1 MNVFKLEF
9 KSNLKGLLLW
19 VGILS
24 LVLVLFMS
32 LFPTMGTDAMK
43 DLVQTKLNALPQD
56 VLEAVGLDE
65 IPDFT
70 KILDYFSYIF
80 QYIAVAGGIYA
91 ALLGAQALVKEENDG
106 TIEYLYAQPVTRTQI
121 IFQKLL
127 AAAAVYGVLN
137 VGLSIVCG
145 ILFAV
150 LKPEDTEL
158 VALMTDFKSLLAGT
172 MVGGLVFLC
181 LGLLISVLL
190 KSSRQAIAAAVGLV
204 FVTYILGIF
213 SKAFAD
219 YADWVGYLVYLS
231 PLDYATPFDVLLH
244 GFNALRILIGFI
256 IMAVSVTLAF
266 YFYRRKDLKT

>member
-19 VGILS
+19 AGILS

-56 VLEAVGLDE
+56 VLEAVGLTE

-80 QYIAVAGGIYA
+80 QYIAVAGSIYA
-91 ALLGAQALVKEENDG
+91 ALLGAQALIKEENDG

-121 IFQKLL
+121 VFQKLL
-127 AAAAVYGVLN
+127 ASSAVYGVLN
-137 VGLSIVCG
+137 VVLSVVCG

-150 LKPEDTEL
+150 LKPEDTGL
-158 VALMTDFKSLLAGT
+158 VVLMTEFKSLLAGT
-172 MVGGLVFLC
+172 MIGGLVFLC
-181 LGLLISVLL
+181 LGLLLSVLL

-213 SKAFAD
+213 SKAFTD
-219 YADWVGYLVYLS
+219 YANWVDYLVYLS

-256 IMAVSVTLAF
+256 IMAVSVVFAF
-266 YFYRRKDLKT
+266 YFYRKKDLKT